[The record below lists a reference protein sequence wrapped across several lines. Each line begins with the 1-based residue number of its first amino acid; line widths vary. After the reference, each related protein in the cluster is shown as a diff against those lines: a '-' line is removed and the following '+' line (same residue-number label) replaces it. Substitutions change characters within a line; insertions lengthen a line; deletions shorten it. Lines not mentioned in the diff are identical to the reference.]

1 MKFTAPNPILSTQTL
16 CYVML
21 CYVMLRDVILCYVM
35 LCDVMLCFVMLDTRQ
50 ADNDI
55 SNVTNK
61 YVNLRQFEIF

>member
-1 MKFTAPNPILSTQTL
+1 ML

-21 CYVMLRDVILCYVM
+21 CYVKLCHVM

-55 SNVTNK
+55 SNVTTK
-61 YVNLRQFEIF
+61 EVNIKKSQKQFEIF

>member
-1 MKFTAPNPILSTQTL
+1 MKFTPPNPILSTQTL

-21 CYVMLRDVILCYVM
+21 CYVMLCDVILC
-35 LCDVMLCFVMLDTRQ
+35 DVIVCYDMLCFVMLDTRQ

-61 YVNLRQFEIF
+61 YVNLK

>member
-1 MKFTAPNPILSTQTL
+1 ML

-21 CYVMLRDVILCYVM
+21 CYVMLCYVTLCYVM

-61 YVNLRQFEIF
+61 EVNLKKSQKQFEIF